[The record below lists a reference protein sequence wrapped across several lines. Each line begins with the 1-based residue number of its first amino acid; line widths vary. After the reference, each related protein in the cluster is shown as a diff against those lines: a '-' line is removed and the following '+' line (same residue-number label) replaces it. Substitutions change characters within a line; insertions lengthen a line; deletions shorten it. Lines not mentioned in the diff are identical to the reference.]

1 MRKKREMI
9 NRNFIIIFCLYFL
22 AFPKISFSE
31 DEIKISENSKLK
43 FAVIRVLDKISAKS
57 KTIEVE
63 LKKEIELNNNI
74 SVKAYQCW
82 KAPSYKAPETKILL
96 KVLNNEKKEIFF
108 GWLFA
113 SSPSISGIEHAI
125 YDIVAIDCK

>member
-1 MRKKREMI
+1 MI

-31 DEIKISENSKLK
+31 DEIKVFEDSKLK
-43 FAVIRVLDKISAKS
+43 FAVIRILDKISAKS
-57 KTIEVE
+57 KLIEFE
-63 LKKEIELNNNI
+63 LKKEVKLNENI
-74 SVKAYQCW
+74 SIKAYQCW
-82 KAPSYKAPETKILL
+82 KSPSYKAPETKILL
-96 KVLNNEKKEIFF
+96 KVSDDENKTIFF

-113 SSPSISGIEHAI
+113 SSPSISGIEHSI